1 MTLGPPLDYP
11 ESKKSG
17 VVISRPTVM
26 VNYLTGGE
34 FRIELGGPRNVE
46 LYGVRME
53 GHDQKTMKYS
63 RSVYKNGKHHIAM
76 DMP

>member
-1 MTLGPPLDYP
+1 
-11 ESKKSG
+11 
-17 VVISRPTVM
+17 M